1 MILLE
6 FESRIISE
14 TLSSRFEQIGGEKVG
29 KGVWR
34 GRKTDRKRD

>member
-14 TLSSRFEQIGGEKVG
+14 ALNSRLEAFQESGEASWARERKEQTRE
-29 KGVWR
+29 
-34 GRKTDRKRD
+34 